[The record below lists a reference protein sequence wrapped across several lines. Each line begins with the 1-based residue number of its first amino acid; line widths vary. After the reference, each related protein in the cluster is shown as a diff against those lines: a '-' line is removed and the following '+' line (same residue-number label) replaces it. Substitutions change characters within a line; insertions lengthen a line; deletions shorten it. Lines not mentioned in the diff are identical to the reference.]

1 MAAIAERVTIPE
13 IRLTG
18 LPLPVTVRPAVAI
31 TDDELMSLSRNNRS
45 YRMERNAR
53 GELEI
58 MSPSGGDGS
67 RWESRVI
74 RELDLWA
81 EEYGGASFSSSGGF
95 HLPDGSVL
103 SPMRPGFPNSVGI
116 TLARRSGGPFLPYV
130 RILQLRSSPPA
141 TRARSSNPGCWFGP
155 RMEPDSPG

>member
-1 MAAIAERVTIPE
+1 MAAIADRVTIPE

-103 SPMRPGFPNSVGI
+103 SPDAAWVS
-116 TLARRSGGPFLPYV
+116 
-130 RILQLRSSPPA
+130 QLR
-141 TRARSSNPGCWFGP
+141 
-155 RMEPDSPG
+155 